1 MIIKN
6 ILHILYESIY
16 IYKPKTLTGKT
27 ITLYTMPMQIILPY
41 SVERVVDGFDYTLQ
55 RRRIF

>member
-1 MIIKN
+1 MKV
-6 ILHILYESIY
+6 YT
-16 IYKPKTLTGKT
+16 YKPNTLTGKT